1 MEDKYAKKIVQRRFL
16 LSNGFEEWTVMR
28 EAALKEE
35 EAQKIQDDN
44 MKLKAKIQ
52 SDVDFIEQ
60 KLREDEREKNQQIN
74 IDIARNKAAM
84 KEFDMLKQREAKQS
98 CIANELEDNLS
109 LLKVSFREVENQVI
123 SKEKKLAAVV
133 NDCGHRLANTKK
145 DGQRHMIQLRHE
157 KEALEKRLY
166 SLIAI
171 HPKQQEEWTEM
182 LKSLKTDNAGEM
194 SFAKKNVDAMIQNK
208 KSLLEREREQLFHLQ
223 QETAQLK
230 RQLNGARISKIVGKS
245 AEL

>member
-1 MEDKYAKKIVQRRFL
+1 MKEEYDVDVKKLQC
-16 LSNGFEEWTVMR
+16 LSN
-28 EAALKEE
+28 EA
-35 EAQKIQDDN
+35 
-44 MKLKAKIQ
+44 
-52 SDVDFIEQ
+52 
-60 KLREDEREKNQQIN
+60 R
-74 IDIARNKAAM
+74 

-157 KEALEKRLY
+157 KEALEKRLD